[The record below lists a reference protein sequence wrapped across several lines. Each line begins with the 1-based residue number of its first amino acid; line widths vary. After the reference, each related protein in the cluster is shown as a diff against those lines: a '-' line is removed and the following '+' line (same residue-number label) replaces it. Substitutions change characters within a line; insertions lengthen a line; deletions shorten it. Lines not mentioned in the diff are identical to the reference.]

1 VLRVLTV
8 GGVNVRKL
16 LIMSKL
22 PKISTKGGDLGETS
36 LWSGERV
43 PKNHPAIKCG
53 SKIDLMDSY
62 IGLIYSDLNLARV
75 DHIEI
80 NDSLQK
86 IQSRLTYLKGEIATH
101 PREWEK
107 YKKKYKAISPV
118 DVDYLDQAGE
128 SIKKALE
135 SDGYKITGWVQYGS
149 EGKISAKFD
158 YLRALVRDV
167 EIVIYDLE
175 DKITSAS
182 INKYIKEYIN
192 RLSDYFYW
200 IARYLREK

>member
-1 VLRVLTV
+1 MRNFIL
-8 GGVNVRKL
+8 NMK
-16 LIMSKL
+16 KL

-62 IGLIYSDLNLARV
+62 IGLIYSNLDLNKY

-80 NDSLQK
+80 HDSLQK

-101 PREWEK
+101 PREWVK
-107 YKKKYKAISPV
+107 YKKKHKAISPV

-128 SIKKALE
+128 SIKKVLE
-135 SDGYKITGWVQYGS
+135 SDEYKIKGWIQYGS

-167 EIVIYDLE
+167 ETEIYDLE
-175 DKITSAS
+175 DKLINAE
-182 INKYIKEYIN
+182 INKSIKQYIN